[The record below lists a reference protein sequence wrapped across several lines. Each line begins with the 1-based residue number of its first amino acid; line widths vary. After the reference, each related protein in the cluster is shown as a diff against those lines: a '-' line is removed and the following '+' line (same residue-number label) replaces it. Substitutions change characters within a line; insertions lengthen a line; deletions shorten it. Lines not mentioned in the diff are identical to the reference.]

1 MTFPYTVF
9 FPGDE
14 AMHPSDLEH
23 RAPLPRVGDTVEYID
38 KKGVC
43 RRYVVRSVVHTLQA
57 SAAERE
63 RVGDRTS
70 TPAVFGRGEQE
81 QAEIPGDGGALRAGL
96 PKVFLDPAPDGD
108 EGEQREVAGW
118 RVHRSR
124 QAERS
129 EAPGEEG

>member
-38 KKGVC
+38 KKGTC
-43 RRYVVRSVVHTLQA
+43 RRYVVRAVVHTLQA
-57 SAAERE
+57 SAAERD

-70 TPAVFGRGEQE
+70 TPAIFGRGEQE
-81 QAEIPGDGGALRAGL
+81 LAEIPGDGGALRAGL
-96 PKVFLDPAPDGD
+96 PKVFLEEAPKDVEGD
-108 EGEQREVAGW
+108 RREVAGW
-118 RVHRSR
+118 NVYG
-124 QAERS
+124 ARS
-129 EAPGEEG
+129 EISGSENE